1 MVQVR
6 IASAQD
12 SKAIGSIIRGESL
25 HFLVDPEGEDAQRF
39 YAALEPDSIERSM
52 TESSRCYFV
61 AEEGTKVVGMIMTRD
76 NNYVSQFF
84 VAAQYQGRGIG
95 AKLWR
100 HALHNALS
108 TGATGEFKVD
118 SSLVARPVYE
128 RLGFIPVG
136 ELTVCSGFKF
146 IPMRRPAASAA

>member
-25 HFLVDPEGEDAQRF
+25 HFLVEPDGEDAQRF
-39 YAALEPDSIERSM
+39 YAALEPDAIEKSM
-52 TESSRCYFV
+52 TEPSRCYFV
-61 AEEGTKVVGMIMTRD
+61 AEEGNKVIGMIMTRD

-95 AKLWR
+95 ARLWR
-100 HALHNALS
+100 LALHNAVS
-108 TGATGEFKVD
+108 TGAAGEFKVD
-118 SSLVARPVYE
+118 SSLVAKPVYE
-128 RLGFIPVG
+128 RLGFVAVG
-136 ELTVCSGFKF
+136 EPTVRSGFKF